1 MFRRKDDLLNPEEY
15 DAAIDTGEKTMST
28 ATSSAAPANTNTAST
43 PSASTPATVP
53 SPTSPVGRAPAT
65 PAGAPAFRPQGGGMM
80 KPTESR
86 SAAPA
91 AVGGKSSKR
100 ILTVGNDIMLNGEIA
115 SCDRIVIEGRVDANL
130 KEVHTVEIAE
140 SGSFKGKAEIED
152 AEISGVFDGELV
164 VRNRLTIYS
173 TGKVRGKIAY
183 GEIEIERGGEIT
195 GEIVHGASI
204 SGASKK
210 PAAA

>member
-1 MFRRKDDLLNPEEY
+1 MIAQRKTLGREEGINHLTAAQRPTTELAVATPITHPGWADDVGHQVTWLA
-15 DAAIDTGEKTMST
+15 DQGS
-28 ATSSAAPANTNTAST
+28 SSAELVLTPPHLGRIEISLQIGPDQSSAQFFNQYQWSLKVTKANQAWVPSNGAA
-43 PSASTPATVP
+43 PSAIAS
-53 SPTSPVGRAPAT
+53 
-65 PAGAPAFRPQGGGMM
+65 
-80 KPTESR
+80 
-86 SAAPA
+86 
-91 AVGGKSSKR
+91 GKGSKR

-183 GEIEIERGGEIT
+183 GEIEDRKS
-195 GEIVHGASI
+195 VV
-204 SGASKK
+204 
-210 PAAA
+210 

>member
-1 MFRRKDDLLNPEEY
+1 MFRRKEDLLNPEEY
-15 DAAIDTGEKTMST
+15 DAAIDTGEKSMST
-28 ATSSAAPANTNTAST
+28 ATAPAQPTAANTNAAPAASNQA
-43 PSASTPATVP
+43 SAP
-53 SPTSPVGRAPAT
+53 SPTAPVGRAPMA
-65 PAGAPAFRPQGGGMM
+65 PAAPAFRPQGGGIA
-80 KPTESR
+80 KPGENR
-86 SAAPA
+86 SAAPSA
-91 AVGGKSSKR
+91 IASGKGSKR

-195 GEIVHGASI
+195 GEINHGNSI
-204 SGASKK
+204 TAKK

>member
-1 MFRRKDDLLNPEEY
+1 MFRRKEDLLNPEEY
-15 DAAIDTGEKTMST
+15 DAAIDTGEKSMST
-28 ATSSAAPANTNTAST
+28 ATAPAQPAAANTNA
-43 PSASTPATVP
+43 PSASSPAAAP
-53 SPTSPVGRAPAT
+53 SPTAPVGRAPMA
-65 PAGAPAFRPQGGGMM
+65 PAAPAFRPQGGIA
-80 KPTESR
+80 KPGENR
-86 SAAPA
+86 GAAPSA
-91 AVGGKSSKR
+91 IASGKGSKR

-195 GEIVHGASI
+195 GEINHGASI
-204 SGASKK
+204 SAKK

>member
-28 ATSSAAPANTNTAST
+28 ATSSAAPANTNAAPTGS
-43 PSASTPATVP
+43 SASVSSPSSPIGRVPAA
-53 SPTSPVGRAPAT
+53 PVA
-65 PAGAPAFRPQGGGMM
+65 APAFRPQGGGMM
-80 KPTESR
+80 KPGESR
-86 SAAPA
+86 SPAPA
-91 AVGGKSSKR
+91 SVGGKSSKR

-195 GEIVHGASI
+195 GEIIHGASA
-204 SGASKK
+204 SGTNKK
-210 PAAA
+210 TAAA